1 MAGFDPLR
9 LLENELRKLKVL
21 QQDGIISADSYQAR
35 AAYMQEHGCVPEAG
49 VGISIRERYPFAIE
63 DVRPDGPAAKT
74 GVIKKGDELTKVDGF
89 SLNANLTGEQVRPAC
104 AFERPATASP
114 PGDAY
119 LIPLLSR
126 RAPVSLLTTHVSY
139 H

>member
-1 MAGFDPLR
+1 MHHLFG
-9 LLENELRKLKVL
+9 EKLK
-21 QQDGIISADSYQAR
+21 R
-35 AAYMQEHGCVPEAG
+35 GCDAKAG
-49 VGISIRERYPFAIE
+49 VGISIRGTYPFTIK
-63 DVRPDGPAAKT
+63 DLRPDGPAAKT
-74 GVIKKGDELTKVDGF
+74 GAILTGDELTKVDGV
-89 SLNANLTGEQVRPAC
+89 SLNANLTGEQVGPAC
-104 AFERPATASP
+104 AFERHATASP